1 MATGPPLVCLMLL
14 LPLLLS
20 NAPAQG
26 YVLTP
31 GRQPQHKILHLDWPT
46 DCGMPHF
53 KPNMAERIVSGNEA
67 RPHSWPWQVSLQV
80 RPRGSKHYIH
90 VCGGTL
96 IHKNW
101 VLTAAHCFQKGKAE
115 EAGSWRIVLGKHKL
129 KRSETA
135 ERIFPVR
142 RIYRH
147 ENFRYPT
154 HSELDYD
161 IALVKAGTDILP
173 SNFIRYA
180 CLPRKQ
186 ISLQPGHYCWVTGWG
201 DTRGGKENVS
211 LAEALNQ
218 ARLPIIDLNLPT
230 EEFWGDR
237 VRDSMIC
244 AGFRDTEDPPAACQV
259 TPAGPSCVRV
269 GRDRWEVHR
278 CGEFGPIGCTVENKP
293 SVFTRNRRLH
303 PLDRGHEDQG
313 LLPPLNQTGPG
324 TGPGLEQDWS
334 GTGAGLKQ
342 DWTGTG
348 AGLERDWRQ
357 DWTRTKQILN
367 EELNKQ

>member
-1 MATGPPLVCLMLL
+1 TMAPEPPPRLLRALLLL

-20 NAPAQG
+20 NTPATQTHT
-26 YVLTP
+26 LSP
-31 GRQPQHKILHLDWPT
+31 GREPQHKILHLDWPS
-46 DCGMPHF
+46 DCGTPHF

-80 RPRGSKHYIH
+80 RPRGSKHHIH

-135 ERIFPVR
+135 ERIFPVK

-161 IALVKAGTDILP
+161 IALVKAAADIHP
-173 SNFIRYA
+173 SHAIRYA
-180 CLPRKQ
+180 CLPRKHL
-186 ISLQPGHYCWVTGWG
+186 SLQPGHYCWVTGWG
-201 DTRGGKENVS
+201 TRGVRDAPGGDTRNVS

-218 ARLPIIDLNLPT
+218 ARLPIIDFKT
-230 EEFWGDR
+230 CRQKKFWGDR

-244 AGFRDTEDPPAACQV
+244 AGFRDTEDPPAACQ
-259 TPAGPSCVRV
+259 
-269 GRDRWEVHR
+269 
-278 CGEFGPIGCTVENKP
+278 
-293 SVFTRNRRLH
+293 
-303 PLDRGHEDQG
+303 
-313 LLPPLNQTGPG
+313 
-324 TGPGLEQDWS
+324 
-334 GTGAGLKQ
+334 
-342 DWTGTG
+342 
-348 AGLERDWRQ
+348 
-357 DWTRTKQILN
+357 
-367 EELNKQ
+367 

>member
-1 MATGPPLVCLMLL
+1 MAAPGPPLLWFLSLL
-14 LPLLLS
+14 LLLLLLS
-20 NAPAQG
+20 KASLPAAA
-26 YVLTP
+26 YTLIP
-31 GRQPQHKILHLDWPT
+31 GQQPQHKVLHLDWPQ

-53 KPNMAERIVSGNEA
+53 KPNMIERIVSGNEA

-115 EAGSWRIVLGKHKL
+115 DPGSWRIVLGKHQL
-129 KRSETA
+129 KRSESA
-135 ERIFPVR
+135 ERIFPIK

-147 ENFRYPT
+147 ENFRYPA

-186 ISLQPGHYCWVTGWG
+186 SPLKPGHYCWVTGWG

-218 ARLPIIDLNLPT
+218 ARLPIIDFKT
-230 EEFWGDR
+230 CRQKKFWGDR

-244 AGFRDTEDPPAACQV
+244 AGFRDTEDPPAACQGDSG
-259 TPAGPSCVRV
+259 GPLLCQL
-269 GRDRWEVHR
+269 GRDRWEVH
-278 CGEFGPIGCTVENKP
+278 GVVSFGPIGCTVENKP
-293 SVFTRNRRLH
+293 SVFTRTTAYIPWIEATRIRDFFLH
-303 PLDRGHEDQG
+303 
-313 LLPPLNQTGPG
+313 
-324 TGPGLEQDWS
+324 
-334 GTGAGLKQ
+334 
-342 DWTGTG
+342 
-348 AGLERDWRQ
+348 
-357 DWTRTKQILN
+357 
-367 EELNKQ
+367 